1 MGPEKTPKSCPICNR
16 IGILE
21 EKFDAYACSK
31 CNMWLE
37 PKCGNRDCEFCGP
50 RPRQPQ
56 QNNQIDNR
64 LRFLDKILGEK
75 KYKKRDPIE
84 GVLLPQLGNVT
95 KR

>member
-1 MGPEKTPKSCPICNR
+1 
-16 IGILE
+16 
-21 EKFDAYACSK
+21 
-31 CNMWLE
+31 MWLE

-56 QNNQIDNR
+56 QNNIDNR

-84 GVLLPQLGNVT
+84 GRLLPQLGNVN